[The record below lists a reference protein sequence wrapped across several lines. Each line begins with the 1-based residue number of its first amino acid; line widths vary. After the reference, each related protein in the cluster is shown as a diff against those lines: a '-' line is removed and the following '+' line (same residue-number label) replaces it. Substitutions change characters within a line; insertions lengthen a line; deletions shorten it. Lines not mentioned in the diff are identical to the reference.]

1 MSLLNLLPMKLMC
14 QIEIEIQY
22 EEVKKP
28 YSSISGRRY
37 ADPQKREA

>member
-14 QIEIEIQY
+14 QIEIQY
-22 EEVKKP
+22 EDVKKP

-37 ADPQKREA
+37 ADPQ